1 MSVTVCCAHC
11 EQLSMRLNSICA
23 DAKTDS
29 CQAFREGKICIQEE
43 LSLILPG
50 HNSQAPFFFM
60 IYKSI
65 IPFGFIKLW
74 SVSMRSSWVEVGRR
88 HIHLLYKIDFDWG
101 LRLFGPLLV
110 LYSS

>member
-1 MSVTVCCAHC
+1 MSVTVCYAHC

-50 HNSQAPFFFM
+50 HNSQDPNIFFYDIR
-60 IYKSI
+60 IYNSI
-65 IPFGFIKLW
+65 
-74 SVSMRSSWVEVGRR
+74 
-88 HIHLLYKIDFDWG
+88 
-101 LRLFGPLLV
+101 
-110 LYSS
+110 